1 MTKGIRSKK
10 IEKTEV
16 SPSVIPI
23 TDLDKRGAPALT
35 PMNFRVT
42 EAFHREFKIYAVQH
56 GMTMAD
62 LLHESFT
69 ALKTQSGR

>member
-1 MTKGIRSKK
+1 MTKGTRSKK

-23 TDLDKRGAPALT
+23 TDLDKRGALT